1 MDKLFSTLSAEE
13 RQAWIA
19 DFQTWVASK
28 FPALEDALCAWSS
41 EDREQ
46 MAHGLNLINAFP
58 FCRSFVADSLMFQD
72 YNRRVTAM
80 RRCINQVLEEVKKEV
95 SLQAIDL
102 SDPKLLVRHRGR
114 PTKLEQKARAL
125 EEERKQKEAETE
137 HPSLFEEAEMKNEPI
152 ALHTVSGAA
161 GYGTLLHLDQWK
173 WLMSKGLQEAVD
185 TIRDL
190 RSNAAA
196 AAEKAKALAEAGV
209 EPDKVSVYAKEAA
222 KSTEAYE
229 RIYERV
235 DDELATVYV
244 RLKEDSTY
252 KKQML
257 KRKVQIPELRSLLR
271 PYYDRQPEGFKE
283 KVIQHIMDNDPRQAA
298 IRDKH
303 KALKCRVDAI
313 RKYLLR
319 TDKPNTPKR
328 IQTMTERIKEL
339 EELIGKTE
347 TKPYY
352 KVLEAAKNNPY
363 VKLKKTKA

>member
-1 MDKLFSTLSAEE
+1 MDKLFSTFSSEE

-19 DFQTWVASK
+19 DFQTWVSST
-28 FPALEDALCAWSS
+28 FPSLEDGNCSWSID
-41 EDREQ
+41 DRKQ
-46 MAHGLNLINAFP
+46 MEHGLHLINAFP
-58 FCRSFVADSLMFQD
+58 FCRSFVSDSLMFQD
-72 YNRRVTAM
+72 YNRRLAAM
-80 RRCINQVLEEVKKEV
+80 RRCVDQVMEEVKKDI
-95 SLQAIDL
+95 SIQAVDL
-102 SDPKLLVRHRGR
+102 TNPKLLVRHRGR

-125 EEERKQKEAETE
+125 EAERLIKEKEAEY
-137 HPSLFEEAEMKNEPI
+137 PSLFEGNVVQATPV
-152 ALHTVSGAA
+152 ALHTASGSL

-173 WLMSKGLQEAVD
+173 WLMSKPLQDAVD

-190 RSNAAA
+190 RSTAAA

-209 EPDKVSVYAKEAA
+209 AAEKVSVYAKEAETN
-222 KSTEAYE
+222 TEAYE
-229 RIYERV
+229 HIYERV
-235 DDELATVYV
+235 DVELATVYV

-283 KVIQHIMDNDPRQAA
+283 RVIQVIMQNDPRQAA
-298 IRDKH
+298 IREKH

-319 TDKPNTPKR
+319 TDKPNTAKR

-339 EELIGKTE
+339 EKLIGKAE
-347 TKPYY
+347 AEPYY
-352 KVLEAAKNNPY
+352 KILENAKANPY
-363 VKLKKTKA
+363 IKPKKIKE